1 MEYRVFGKTIV
12 VRLDKGDEIVKSL
25 LEVAK
30 KECCGLASVTG
41 IGAVDDFEIGVFDLK
56 KATYDRIRYTDN
68 HEINALVGNLSTK
81 DGEPYQHLH
90 ITCTG
95 HGGKVV
101 GGHLFEGKISLTGEL
116 FLQVI
121 DGAAERK
128 FDGSIGI
135 NKISFD

>member
-30 KECCGLASVTG
+30 KERCGLASVT
-41 IGAVDDFEIGVFDLK
+41 EIGVFDLK